1 MRISSLASIL
11 RWSCAAAV
19 KTPVI
24 CLFGATD
31 HIFWRPRTDDIIQ
44 FWAGNYQPMPQRN
57 ELDRNKRYLS
67 VIPAEDVIAA
77 TEKMLPQNVQTDI
90 RDVSL

>member
-1 MRISSLASIL
+1 MYRYQVQIL
-11 RWSCAAAV
+11 Y
-19 KTPVI
+19 
-24 CLFGATD
+24 LL
-31 HIFWRPRTDDIIQ
+31 
-44 FWAGNYQPMPQRN
+44 Y
-57 ELDRNKRYLS
+57 RNKRYLS